1 MSSVQEST
9 IVASGSTEPVAE
21 DSVADA
27 LLENSSSKE
36 SSRPKHRSS
45 KRSSKDA
52 KDRSSADEASA
63 SASPSK
69 SSSSSSKPHKSRSSS
84 SRQTT
89 ESRTSV
95 PDETDE
101 TELPEKSTTSQST
114 VSSRGTSHRYDGGAS
129 SIVSLYD
136 TDTKSDRDGD
146 REPSRNQTSTK
157 GKQSCEQ
164 EPLKLWYTYNFN
176 HDTIAPHGHVGF
188 VVASDE
194 SEAIETLDQCLSSH
208 RLLPSK
214 LKPYTLIP
222 CTPFG
227 PRCFS
232 IDDTARTTV
241 AAKLDCELASEEY
254 KHKAKSG
261 KDLKFFYASNCR
273 SYCPPFLS
281 VMVAVH
287 KSLEEA
293 KKLIRKNATELGMS
307 HSDRVKVNEINIFT
321 THAFLT
327 SGVADVPAVELGKKR
342 KHESVVNNADDFVN
356 QSGRNRTPNIK
367 CGGDIQWG
375 LF

>member
-9 IVASGSTEPVAE
+9 TIASGSTE
-21 DSVADA
+21 SVADELVA
-27 LLENSSSKE
+27 DSLSENSSSKE

-52 KDRSSADEASA
+52 KERSSADEASA
-63 SASPSK
+63 SPSPSK
-69 SSSSSSKPHKSRSSS
+69 SSSKSHKSRSSS

-89 ESRTSV
+89 DSRSSV
-95 PDETDE
+95 SDETDE
-101 TELPEKSTTSQST
+101 TELPEKTSASQST
-114 VSSRGTSHRYDGGAS
+114 AASRGTPHRYEGGVT

-136 TDTKSDRDGD
+136 TDTKSDRGGD
-146 REPSRNQTSTK
+146 REPSRSHTSTK
-157 GKQSCEQ
+157 GKQSREQ

-176 HDTIAPHGHVGF
+176 HDTIAPNGHVGF

-222 CTPFG
+222 CIPFG

-232 IDDTARTTV
+232 IDDTARTAV
-241 AAKLDCELASEEY
+241 AAKLDCELASEES
-254 KHKAKSG
+254 KHNVTNDKE
-261 KDLKFFYASNCR
+261 LKFFYASNCR
-273 SYCPPFLS
+273 SFCAPFLS

-287 KSLEEA
+287 TSLEEA
-293 KKLIRKNATELGMS
+293 KKLIRKNATELGMN
-307 HSDRVKVNEINIFT
+307 HSDRVKVKEINIFT

-327 SGVADVPAVELGKKR
+327 SGVADVPPVELGKKR
-342 KHESVVNNADDFVN
+342 KHDSVVNNADDFVN
-356 QSGRNRTPNIK
+356 HSGRNRTPNIK